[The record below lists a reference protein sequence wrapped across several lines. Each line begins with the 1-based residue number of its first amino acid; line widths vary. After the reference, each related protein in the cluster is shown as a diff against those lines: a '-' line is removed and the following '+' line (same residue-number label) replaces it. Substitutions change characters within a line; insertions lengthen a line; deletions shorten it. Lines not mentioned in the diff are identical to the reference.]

1 MIREWPCRVLM
12 LHLLRYWGEGDWE
25 IGMYR
30 QEKVDSDMYAPSR
43 ARWSLS
49 KVVKYLR
56 DG

>member
-1 MIREWPCRVLM
+1 M